1 MSTTKAAL
9 GTLFLTLSLAAPAL
23 AQEAA
28 PRQPITDK
36 TKERW
41 AKSQGGR
48 FGFEIDV
55 LSSSYQ
61 EQIAAAGGEEASV
74 EESSRLG
81 VAITAA
87 TQYKVFAGLHLDAE
101 IPFVYGDVS
110 GPQSTDLFGRR
121 FTSKAESEYSQ
132 FFIGNPTFGLHYA
145 GNVLPVLAL
154 FGGMSLTIPL
164 HPHPGRELEAA
175 SVANFPARAYFD
187 AQRVLLAHWAFRA
200 RVGTEINVGKVLFLT
215 HDLAI
220 QSFFP
225 TRDWDDTKTVVEQ
238 GNEIEFRPFG
248 NFGLGMRLQA
258 AFPLSSSNSAQ
269 LAAEPFVGWEPL
281 VKGSFTRVGALIALD
296 DDLGFGLDAGKVAT
310 IRVALGSKW

>member
-1 MSTTKAAL
+1 MSTTKASL
-9 GTLFLTLSLAAPAL
+9 GTLFLMLSLAAPAL

-28 PRQPITDK
+28 PRTPITDK

-61 EQIAAAGGEEASV
+61 TYTAEVGGDPDDV
-74 EESSRLG
+74 EITDSERLG

-87 TQYKVFAGLHLDAE
+87 AQYKIFAGLHLDAE
-101 IPFVYGDVS
+101 MPFAYGDVV

-121 FTSKAESEYSQ
+121 FESAARYSR
-132 FFIGNPTFGLHYA
+132 FFLGNPTFGLHYA
-145 GNVLPVLAL
+145 GNALPNLAL
-154 FGGMSLTIPL
+154 FGGFGLTIPL
-164 HPHPGRELEAA
+164 HPDPGRTLEAA

-187 AQRVLLAHWAFRA
+187 AQRVLLGHWAFRA
-200 RVGTEINVGKVLFLT
+200 RVGTEIHFGKMLFLT
-215 HDLAI
+215 HDVAA
-220 QSFFP
+220 QFFLP
-225 TRDWDDTKTVVEQ
+225 TRDGDITKSVIEQ

-248 NFGLGMRLQA
+248 SFGLGMRLQA

-269 LAAEPFVGWEPL
+269 LAAEPFIAWEPL
-281 VKGSFTRVGALIALD
+281 VKGSFTRVGALVALD
-296 DDLGFGLDAGKVAT
+296 DDLGFGLDRGKVAT

>member
-1 MSTTKAAL
+1 MSTTKASL
-9 GTLFLTLSLAAPAL
+9 GTLFLMLSLAAPAL

-28 PRQPITDK
+28 PRQPVTDK

-61 EQIAAAGGEEASV
+61 QEIAAAAGEEASV

-87 TQYKVFAGLHLDAE
+87 AQYKLFAGLHLDAE
-101 IPFVYGDVS
+101 IPFAYGDVS

-121 FTSKAESEYSQ
+121 FTSGAGYSQ

-145 GNVLPVLAL
+145 ANALPILAL

-164 HPHPGRELEAA
+164 HPHPGTELEVA

-200 RVGTEINVGKVLFLT
+200 RVGTEINVGKVLFFT
-215 HDLAI
+215 HDLAS
-220 QSFFP
+220 QVFFP
-225 TRDWDDTKTVVEQ
+225 TRDGEDTKTVIEQ

-248 NFGLGMRLQA
+248 NFGIGMRLQA

-281 VKGSFTRVGALIALD
+281 VKGSFTRVGALVALD
-296 DDLGFGLDAGKVAT
+296 DDLGFGLDQGKVAT